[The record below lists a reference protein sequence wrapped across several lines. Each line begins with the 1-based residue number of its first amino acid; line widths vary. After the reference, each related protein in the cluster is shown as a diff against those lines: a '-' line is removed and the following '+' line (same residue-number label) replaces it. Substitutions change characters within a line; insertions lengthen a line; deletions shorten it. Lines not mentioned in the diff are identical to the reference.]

1 VPVHYDISP
10 SLNLVVYICTEAIST
25 VQFFETGDQVTL
37 DSRLKPNTN
46 VIIDFYL
53 AELELSVADLRFAIE
68 KMKETKQRG
77 QEVRTAVLTK
87 STSLKF
93 LGDALKLMSA
103 ESPFDFN
110 IFNTE
115 KDAIRWLKLS
125 EEEEALQFWVETR
138 KNALKQHPSEIAAYP
153 FSKK

>member
-1 VPVHYDISP
+1 MPVHYDISP
-10 SLNLVVYICTEAIST
+10 SLNLVLYICTETVST
-25 VQFFETGDQVTL
+25 VKFFEAGDRVTL
-37 DSRLKPNTN
+37 DSRLSQNTS

-53 AELELSVADLRFAIE
+53 AELEVSVTDLRFAIE
-68 KMKETKQRG
+68 KMMETKQRG

-103 ESPFDFN
+103 ESPFDFG

-115 KDAIRWLKLS
+115 KDAIQWLNLS
-125 EEEEALQFWVETR
+125 EQETLQFWMETR
-138 KNALKQHPSEIAAYP
+138 KSALKQHPTELDVYP
-153 FSKK
+153 YAMK

>member
-1 VPVHYDISP
+1 M
-10 SLNLVVYICTEAIST
+10 
-25 VQFFETGDQVTL
+25 Q
-37 DSRLKPNTN
+37 LKTN

-53 AELELSVADLRFAIE
+53 AELEISVADLRFAIE

-103 ESPFDFN
+103 ESPFEFS

-115 KDAIRWLKLS
+115 KDAIRWLNLS
-125 EEEEALQFWVETR
+125 EEESLQFWMETR
-138 KNALKQHPSEIAAYP
+138 KNALKQHPSEI
-153 FSKK
+153 KT

>member
-1 VPVHYDISP
+1 MPVHYDISP
-10 SLNLVVYICTEAIST
+10 RLNLVLYICTET
-25 VQFFETGDQVTL
+25 VSAVNFFQAGDKVTL
-37 DSRLKPNTN
+37 DSRLQLKTN

-53 AELELSVADLRFAIE
+53 AELEISVADLRFAVE

-103 ESPFDFN
+103 ESPFEFS

-115 KDAIRWLKLS
+115 KDAIRWLNLS
-125 EEEEALQFWVETR
+125 EEESLQFWMETR
-138 KNALKQHPSEIAAYP
+138 KNALKQHPSEI
-153 FSKK
+153 KT

>member
-1 VPVHYDISP
+1 MPVHYNISP
-10 SLNLVVYICTEAIST
+10 SLNLVLYICTETVST
-25 VQFFETGDQVTL
+25 VKFFEAGDRVTL
-37 DSRLKPNTN
+37 DSRLSQNTS

-53 AELELSVADLRFAIE
+53 AELEVSVTDLRFAIE
-68 KMKETKQRG
+68 KMMETKQRG

-103 ESPFDFN
+103 ESPFDFG

-115 KDAIRWLKLS
+115 KDAIQWLNLS
-125 EEEEALQFWVETR
+125 EQETLQFWMETR
-138 KNALKQHPSEIAAYP
+138 KSALKQHPTELDAYP
-153 FSKK
+153 YAMK

>member
-1 VPVHYDISP
+1 LPVHYDISP
-10 SLNLVVYICTEAIST
+10 SLNLVIYICSET
-25 VQFFETGDQVTL
+25 VTTVKFFETGDMVTL
-37 DSRLKPNTN
+37 DTRLKPNAN

-53 AELELSVADLRFAIE
+53 AELDISVSDLRFAIE

-103 ESPFDFN
+103 ESPFEFG

-115 KDAIRWLKLS
+115 KDAIHWLKLT
-125 EEEEALQFWVETR
+125 EEESLQFWIETR
-138 KNALKQHPSEIAAYP
+138 KSALKQHPSELDEYP
-153 FSKK
+153 YALR

>member
-1 VPVHYDISP
+1 MPVHYDISP
-10 SLNLVVYICTEAIST
+10 SLNLVLYICTET
-25 VQFFETGDQVTL
+25 VSAVNFFQAGDKVTL
-37 DSRLKPNTN
+37 DSRLQLKTN

-53 AELELSVADLRFAIE
+53 AELEISVADLRFAVE

-103 ESPFDFN
+103 ESPFEFS

-115 KDAIRWLKLS
+115 KDAIRWLNLS
-125 EEEEALQFWVETR
+125 EEESLQFWMEIR
-138 KNALKQHPSEIAAYP
+138 KNALKQHPSEI
-153 FSKK
+153 KT

>member
-1 VPVHYDISP
+1 MPVHYDISP
-10 SLNLVVYICTEAIST
+10 SLNLVVYICTEGVST
-25 VQFFETGDQVTL
+25 VNFFETGDRVAL
-37 DSRLKPNTN
+37 DHRLKPNTN
-46 VIIDFYL
+46 AIIDFYL
-53 AELELSVADLRFAIE
+53 AELEISVADLRFAIE

-103 ESPFDFN
+103 ESPFDFS

-115 KDAIRWLKLS
+115 KDAIRWLKLY
-125 EEEEALQFWVETR
+125 EEEALQFWVEPR
-138 KNALKQHPSEIAAYP
+138 KNALLQHLSEIDAYP
-153 FSKK
+153 SSKQ